1 MKPLHFFAF
10 VCLIFSLRTHA
21 QDTAASARFQ
31 MQWCDSMV
39 TMKQYQ
45 LCLLKSGPNRNQDDS
60 TIAMLQAG
68 HLLHLQKM
76 ERLGKAV
83 LIGPVV
89 DPESDILG
97 IVVYDVPTTEQAFE
111 LASQDPAVLS
121 GRLRLEIVPWWSKIG
136 YRLP

>member
-1 MKPLHFFAF
+1 M
-10 VCLIFSLRTHA
+10 S
-21 QDTAASARFQ
+21 SARFQ
-31 MQWCDSMV
+31 MQWGDSMV

-45 LCLLKSGPNRNQDDS
+45 LCLLRSGPNRNQDDT
-60 TIAMLQAG
+60 TIERLQTG

-76 ERLGKAV
+76 ESLKKAV

-89 DPESDILG
+89 DSESDILG
-97 IVVYDVPTTEQAFE
+97 IVVYDVPSTKEAFE

-136 YRLP
+136 YYLP